1 MGQGKSMVS
10 NKARGSGVFWS
21 NPDPVIEI
29 RLGPFSKFDRIRI
42 DQSDNTVLILKKI
55 TEVRKEKMKR

>member
-1 MGQGKSMVS
+1 MVS
-10 NKARGSGVFWS
+10 NKACGSGVFWS

-42 DQSDNTVLILKKI
+42 DQSDNTVLILKKNYLS
-55 TEVRKEKMKR
+55 TERENEEVNFIG

>member
-55 TEVRKEKMKR
+55 T